1 MEELTPEEIVARLDR
16 HIVGQEKAKRKV
28 AVALRNRWRRK
39 RLPPE
44 LAAEVYPKN
53 ILLIGPTGVGKT
65 EIARRLAGLAKAPFL
80 KVEASKFSEVGYHGR
95 DVETMI
101 RDLVEVAVRLVQQEK
116 AQSIQKEAQER
127 TQKRLLDALFQ
138 REGLAEPE
146 DFGTDL
152 DLSGFPGSPFPE
164 EIQFVHDG
172 GLWRP
177 TVNETSDQG
186 EDSGLDELETTQENP
201 EVTHQREAIRQEWKN
216 RLEAMELED
225 EILEIEVKDRSN
237 PTLSI
242 MGPAGQEAMG
252 IDGQALQE
260 LWGRGGPKYRDRKLS
275 LREARKLIQEE
286 EAEALVDPEEVQQE
300 AVRRVENDGILFID
314 EIDKVIGAKNQSGPD
329 VSREGVQRDLLTVVE
344 GCTVYTRYGFV
355 KTDHILFIAAG
366 AFHFNKPSELI
377 PELQGRFPV
386 RVALRDLGEEDFA
399 RILVEP
405 KNSLVHQYTALL
417 ETEGVQLSFT
427 EGGIQKLAQVA
438 FKANR
443 TTQNIGARRL
453 MTTLELLLEG
463 ISFDAPNLHGQKIQ
477 VDEAMVAERLG
488 DAADDPDLIKYMI

>member
-1 MEELTPEEIVARLDR
+1 MEELTPEEIVARLDQ
-16 HIVGQEKAKRKV
+16 HIVGQDKAKRKV

-65 EIARRLAGLAKAPFL
+65 EIARRLAGLANAPFL

-101 RDLVEVAVRLVQQEK
+101 RDLVEVAVRLVQKEK
-116 AQSIQKEAQER
+116 AESIQREARER
-127 TQKRLLDALFQ
+127 TEKRILDALYQ
-138 REGLAEPE
+138 REGLSDPG

-152 DLSGFPGSPFPE
+152 DLSGFPNSPFPGE
-164 EIQFVHDG
+164 VQFVNDG

-177 TVNETSDQG
+177 MAG
-186 EDSGLDELETTQENP
+186 ESEASEEDPDLDELEADRERSKEQEG
-201 EVTHQREAIRQEWKN
+201 ARQDWRR
-216 RLEAMELED
+216 RLESGELES
-225 EILEIEVKDRSN
+225 EIIEIEVKDRSN

-260 LWGRGGPKYRDRKLS
+260 LWGRGGPKYRERKLS
-275 LREARKLIQEE
+275 ISEARKLIEE
-286 EAEALVDPEEVQQE
+286 EESEALVDPEEVQQE

-314 EIDKVIGAKNQSGPD
+314 EIDKVIGTKNQSGPD

-355 KTDHILFIAAG
+355 KTDHVLFIAAG

-417 ETEGVQLSFT
+417 ETEGVKLTFT
-427 EGGIQKLAQVA
+427 EGGIRKLAQVA

-453 MTTLELLLEG
+453 MTTLELLLEAV
-463 ISFDAPNLHGQKIQ
+463 SFDAPNLSGREIQ
-477 VDEAMVAERLG
+477 VDEAMVEERLG

>member
-1 MEELTPEEIVARLDR
+1 MEELTPEEIVARLDQ

-28 AVALRNRWRRK
+28 AVALRNRWRRR

-65 EIARRLAGLAKAPFL
+65 EIARRLAGLANAPFL

-116 AQSIQKEAQER
+116 AVAIQEEARERTHKRILDAIYQKE
-127 TQKRLLDALFQ
+127 
-138 REGLAEPE
+138 GLSEPE

-152 DLSGFPGSPFPE
+152 DLSDLSSSHFPE
-164 EIQFVHDG
+164 EVQFVHDG

-177 TVNETSDQG
+177 MAGAEKPPEEGPEDADSSLEYDQ
-186 EDSGLDELETTQENP
+186 E
-201 EVTHQREAIRQEWKN
+201 REAARQDWKR
-216 RLEAMELED
+216 RLESLEIED
-225 EILEIEVKDRSN
+225 TTIEIEVKDRSN

-252 IDGQALQE
+252 IDGQALQK
-260 LWGRGGPKYRDRKLS
+260 LWGRGGPNYRERKLTIA
-275 LREARKLIQEE
+275 EARKLIQEE

-300 AVRRVENDGILFID
+300 AIRRVENDGILFID
-314 EIDKVIGAKNQSGPD
+314 EIDKVIGTKNPSGPD

-344 GCTVYTRYGFV
+344 GCTVYTRYGFI

-386 RVALRDLGEEDFA
+386 RVALRDLAEEDFA

-405 KNSLVHQYTALL
+405 KNSLIHQYTALL
-417 ETEGVQLSFT
+417 ATEGVKLSFT
-427 EGGIQKLAQVA
+427 KGGIQKLAQVA

-453 MTTLELLLEG
+453 MTTLELLLET
-463 ISFDAPNLHGQKIQ
+463 ISFEAPNLKGKEIQ
-477 VDEAMVAERLG
+477 VDENMVEERLG

>member
-95 DVETMI
+95 DVETMV

-116 AQSIQKEAQER
+116 AEEIQKDAQER
-127 TQKRLLDALFQ
+127 TEERILEALYQ
-138 REGLAEPE
+138 REGLADPQ
-146 DFGTDL
+146 DFGTEL
-152 DLSGFPGSPFPE
+152 DLGGMNGSAFPE
-164 EIQFVHDG
+164 ELPFVNDG

-177 TVNETSDQG
+177 MASGSQEG
-186 EDSGLDELETTQENP
+186 EGDLDREE
-201 EVTHQREAIRQEWKN
+201 REANQELQEEREAARRDWKR
-216 RLEAMELED
+216 RLEEGELED
-225 EILEIEVKDRSN
+225 EVLEIEVKDRSN

-260 LWGRGGPKYRDRKLS
+260 LWGRGGPKYRVRKL
-275 LREARKLIQEE
+275 RVGEARRLIQEE

-314 EIDKVIGAKNQSGPD
+314 EIDKVIGSKNQSGPD
-329 VSREGVQRDLLTVVE
+329 VSREGVQRDLLTIVE

-355 KTDHILFIAAG
+355 NTDHILFIAAG
-366 AFHFNKPSELI
+366 AFHFHKPSELI

-386 RVALRDLGEEDFA
+386 RVALRDLEEEDFA

-405 KNSLVHQYTALL
+405 QNSLVRQYTALL
-417 ETEGVQLSFT
+417 ETEGVKLSFT
-427 EGGIQKLAQVA
+427 EGGIRKLAQVA
-438 FKANR
+438 YKANR

-463 ISFDAPNLHGQKIQ
+463 ISFDAPNLAGKEVI
-477 VDEAMVAERLG
+477 VDETMVTECLG

>member
-1 MEELTPEEIVARLDR
+1 MEELTPEEIVARLDQ

-65 EIARRLAGLAKAPFL
+65 EIARRLAGLANAPFI

-101 RDLVEVAVRLVQQEK
+101 RDLVEVAFRLVQQEK
-116 AQSIQKEAQER
+116 ALSIEKEARER
-127 TQKRLLDALFQ
+127 TEKRILDAIYQ
-138 REGLAEPE
+138 REGLANPE
-146 DFGTDL
+146 DFGADL
-152 DLSGFPGSPFPE
+152 DLSAFPGSSFPE
-164 EIQFVHDG
+164 EVQFVNDG

-177 TVNETSDQG
+177 MAG
-186 EDSGLDELETTQENP
+186 GDSGSEEALESNGNEHEGDLEGEKEREAARQDWKRRLETGQLDE
-201 EVTHQREAIRQEWKN
+201 EV
-216 RLEAMELED
+216 
-225 EILEIEVKDRSN
+225 LEIEVKDRSN

-260 LWGRGGPKYRDRKLS
+260 LWGRGGPKYRERKLS
-275 LREARKLIQEE
+275 IAEARTLIQEE

-314 EIDKVIGAKNQSGPD
+314 EIDKVIGSKNQSGPD

-344 GCTVYTRYGFV
+344 GCTVYTKYGFV

-417 ETEGVQLSFT
+417 ETEGVKLHFT
-427 EGGIQKLAQVA
+427 EGGIRKLAQVA

-453 MTTLELLLEG
+453 MTTLELLLEAV
-463 ISFDAPNLHGQKIQ
+463 SFDAPNLAGKEIQ
-477 VDEAMVAERLG
+477 IDENMVEERLG